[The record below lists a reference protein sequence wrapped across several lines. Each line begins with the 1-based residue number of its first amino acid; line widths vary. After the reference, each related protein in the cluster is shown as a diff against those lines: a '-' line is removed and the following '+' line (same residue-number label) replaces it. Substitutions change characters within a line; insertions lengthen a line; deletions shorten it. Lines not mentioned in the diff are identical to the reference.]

1 MVLFTPI
8 LDAVVYEWFMDEGG
22 CLPHL
27 KVDSVVRSPSG
38 KETDRLIKDLMYLG
52 PFRPVDRLRAST
64 ASDKNSNCSTYGDV
78 EADMILEGRTEHIL
92 RHLRIDNQIRR
103 IQDALSLA
111 RNFAAERELLFLE
124 DKLIR
129 LRHMEYQSSQLR
141 HQIEDE
147 SISWSSYKNEMEKLK
162 ERISTL
168 KAECLLLR
176 SKICS
181 ARLQACEEHTAAVR
195 SVDAL
200 EHSAKAVLSSQMSDH
215 FDLCQQFV
223 QTVRANSSGR
233 PSSPESDTRADTA
246 LLMKTCKLVD
256 LNPFPFITDALLQR
270 LCAILS
276 DSEVVQP
283 VNAELRQQLSR
294 VTADHNSMK
303 TLMKNSSEREEEVC
317 AWLSRV
323 LGKISETVS
332 SASKKRCRSAYFWDA
347 WNSRVGDT

>member
-1 MVLFTPI
+1 
-8 LDAVVYEWFMDEGG
+8 MD
-22 CLPHL
+22 
-27 KVDSVVRSPSG
+27 
-38 KETDRLIKDLMYLG
+38 
-52 PFRPVDRLRAST
+52 
-64 ASDKNSNCSTYGDV
+64 
-78 EADMILEGRTEHIL
+78 
-92 RHLRIDNQIRR
+92 
-103 IQDALSLA
+103 
-111 RNFAAERELLFLE
+111 
-124 DKLIR
+124 
-129 LRHMEYQSSQLR
+129 YQSSQLR

-147 SISWSSYKNEMEKLK
+147 SISWSSYKKEMEKLK

-176 SKICS
+176 SKIGS
-181 ARLQACEEHTAAVR
+181 ARLQACEEHAAAVR

-215 FDLCQQFV
+215 FDPCQQFV
-223 QTVRANSSGR
+223 QTVRANSNER
-233 PSSPESDTRADTA
+233 PSAPESDTPADTA
-246 LLMKTCKLVD
+246 LLRKTCELVN
-256 LNPFPFITDALLQR
+256 LNSFPFITDALLQR
-270 LCAILS
+270 LSALLS

-283 VNAELRQQLSR
+283 VNAELRQQLSW

-332 SASKKRCRSAYFWDA
+332 SASKKSCRSAYFWNA